1 MPLMMPQKRKNM
13 FIRRNKHVKP
23 KEEIKNKTIRFAK
36 STINPDEK
44 RLLKQFIDVD
54 PTNVLND
61 DGTKARYEP
70 SIHAHFMK
78 ALEQIKIEGHWLEMG
93 VRGGRS
99 VEWLLEKYPTQTYHG
114 FDSWEG
120 LPEEWYIGSG
130 RTYKKGDMDV
140 PMPTFPD
147 NIKLHK
153 GWFKDTLPKW
163 VENNPGPIA
172 FIHID
177 SDLYSS
183 CKETLDILNDQI
195 VPGTILAFD
204 EFINFRGTRKLSN
217 WYEHEWRALNEWL
230 HTKQRTIKPL
240 TRNYAY
246 QASCE
251 VIS

>member
-1 MPLMMPQKRKNM
+1 MQNRKSM
-13 FIRRNKHVKP
+13 FNRRNKHVKP
-23 KEEIKNKTIRFAK
+23 KKEILESTARYAK
-36 STINPDEK
+36 STINPGEK
-44 RLLKQFIDVD
+44 KLLKQFIDVD

-61 DGTKARYEP
+61 DDTKARYEP

-78 ALEQIKIEGHWLEMG
+78 ALEHIKLDGHWLEMG

-120 LPEEWYIGSG
+120 LPEGWDIGSN
-130 RTYKKGDMDV
+130 RFYAPGDMNV

-147 NIKLHK
+147 NVKLYK
-153 GWFKDTLPKW
+153 GWFKDTLPTWK
-163 VENNPGPIA
+163 ENNPGPIA

-183 CKETLDILNDQI
+183 CKETLQWLNEQI

-204 EFINFRGTRKLSN
+204 EFVNFRGTKKLSN
-217 WYEHEWRALNEWL
+217 WYQHEWRALNEWL
-230 HTKQRTIKPL
+230 AEYKRTVKPV

-246 QASCE
+246 QASC
-251 VIS
+251 VVTS

>member
-1 MPLMMPQKRKNM
+1 MLD
-13 FIRRNKHVKP
+13 RRNKHVKS
-23 KEEIKNKTIRFAK
+23 KQEIKNKTAVWAT

-44 RLLKQFIDVD
+44 KLLKQFIDID

-61 DGTKARYEP
+61 DNTKARYEP
-70 SIHAHFMK
+70 SIHAHFHK
-78 ALEQIKIEGHWLEMG
+78 ALEQINIEGHWLEMG
-93 VRGGRS
+93 VRDGRS
-99 VEWLLEKYPTQTYHG
+99 VEWLLEKHPNQTFHG

-120 LPEEWYIGSG
+120 LPERWYIGSKDAY
-130 RTYKKGDMDV
+130 TKGDMKV

-147 NIKLHK
+147 NIKLYK
-153 GWFKDTLPKW
+153 GWFSETLPQWK
-163 VENNPGPIA
+163 VNHRGPIA

-183 CKETLDILNDQI
+183 CKETLEQLNNQI

-230 HTKQRTIKPL
+230 VNYKRTVKPL

-246 QASCE
+246 QASC
-251 VIS
+251 VVTV

>member
-1 MPLMMPQKRKNM
+1 M
-13 FIRRNKHVKP
+13 FNRRNKHVKSK
-23 KEEIKNKTIRFAK
+23 KEILGHTSRFAK
-36 STINPDEK
+36 HTINPDEK
-44 RLLKQFIDVD
+44 KLLKQFIDVD

-61 DGTKARYEP
+61 DDTKARYEP

-78 ALEQIKIEGHWLEMG
+78 ALEQIKIEGHWMEMG

-99 VEWLLEKYPTQTYHG
+99 VEWLLEKYPTQIYHG

-120 LPEEWYIGSG
+120 LPEACDIGGS
-130 RTYKKGDMDV
+130 RFYEPGDMNV
-140 PMPTFPD
+140 PMPVFPD
-147 NIKLHK
+147 NIKLYK
-153 GWFKDTLPKW
+153 GWFSDTLPTWIK
-163 VENNPGPIA
+163 NNPGPIA

-183 CKETLDILNDQI
+183 CKETLEILNDQI

-204 EFINFRGTRKLSN
+204 EFVNFRGTRKMSN

-230 HTKQRTIKPL
+230 VKYKRTVKPVA
-240 TRNYAY
+240 RNYAY